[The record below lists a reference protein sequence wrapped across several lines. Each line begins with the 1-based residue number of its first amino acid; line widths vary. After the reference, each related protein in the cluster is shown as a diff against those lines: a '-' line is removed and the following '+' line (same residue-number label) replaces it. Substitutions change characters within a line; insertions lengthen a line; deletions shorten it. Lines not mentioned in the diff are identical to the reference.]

1 MKRWGNLLFAL
12 ALLVT
17 GAMPAFAQGGGASS
31 TGSINGEVA
40 DASGAVL
47 PGVTVT
53 ATSPAL
59 IGQQSIVTNAEGKYR
74 FPSVAPGEYKL
85 AYELPGFSTVV
96 REGIRVGLGFTATV
110 NVKLQV
116 ATLQETVTVSGE
128 SPTIDTTATRVQ
140 TNYTQEQLASIPNAR
155 DMWSLLATAPSVT
168 LGNKFDVGGSS
179 AGTQSTYYAYGYSGQ
194 NRPLIEGINTTEG
207 TSAAGFYLDYGSF
220 EEVFVGAA
228 GNSAEMPNP
237 GVITQFVSKGGG
249 NRFTPSVYFDYENDK
264 LQSHNMTTEQAKPYT
279 GIPMDGNRL
288 YRYKN
293 LNLGLGGPLLRDKVW
308 FFGALLYQQNQV
320 LQPPGGIISD
330 GTVFK
335 TQLDNYTGKGTYQM
349 NANNKFVGYYQYG
362 KKQQPNRVDAQTVGT
377 PIHTTAD
384 STVLQASPSWVY
396 KGEYNRT
403 MGQNGFLEFR
413 AGQFGYDFGL
423 DSNTEATRYEDLV
436 TSVVTGGGR
445 HWELD
450 RRRNQYT
457 GSYSLFKDSLLGG
470 SHNFKFGG
478 EYLKET
484 GNTMWPQGYANNV
497 IHVLSNGQPAQVRL
511 WLAPSA
517 SLNQLNTTSLF
528 VTDTYALGRVTLN
541 LGVRV
546 DKYDV
551 KLPAQEHQ
559 AGRFFTT
566 ATQYAARDI
575 ISFKNVVP
583 RLGIVYDLSGT
594 GKTVLKQN
602 IGKFYFNPGVNLAD
616 ASNPNSANQWAQY
629 NWNDTNGDKVFQP
642 GETVGNPISAQ
653 GGTVGTSIDANLSNS
668 YTWESDTFVEREVV
682 KDLGMRVGFVWKKD
696 FNGYQQFNTARP
708 VSAYNVANN
717 ANRDPVTGN
726 TIAAFDLDTTTR
738 GTTNVVMN
746 LPGYEGTYK
755 TLEVS
760 ANKRYSK
767 RYSVVASYSYVWTNE
782 WNNAYG
788 GNRFATAVS
797 NNSLFGPYQTNPNDR
812 TDNGFT
818 TWNAKLH
825 GTIDAGWG
833 LKVTPVVKMQSGTP
847 YGRIVN
853 ARLNYSTAQPIL
865 VEPIG
870 THRLDSVFLM
880 DFRIEK
886 QLLLNKASKLGL
898 FFDLFN
904 VTNTNVETATNW
916 VSGSNTLVGGV
927 LTATTSASYGR
938 PTTVLPPRI
947 AKFGVKFDW

>member
-1 MKRWGNLLFAL
+1 MKRWGSVFFAV
-12 ALLVT
+12 ALVLTVS
-17 GAMPAFAQGGGASS
+17 MPAFAQGGGASS
-31 TGSINGEVA
+31 TGSISGEVA
-40 DASGAVL
+40 DDSGAVL

-59 IGQQSIVTNAEGKYR
+59 IGQQTIVTNAEGKYR
-74 FPSVAPGEYKL
+74 FPSVPPGEYKL
-85 AYELPGFSTVV
+85 AYELPGFNSVV

-155 DMWSLLATAPSVT
+155 DMWSLLSTAPSVT

-207 TSAAGFYLDYGSF
+207 TSGAGFYLDYGSF
-220 EEVFVGAA
+220 EEVFIGAA

-237 GVITQFVSKGGG
+237 GVITQFVSKSGG
-249 NRFTPSVYFDYENDK
+249 NRFTPSVYFDYEHDK
-264 LQSHNMTTEQAKPYT
+264 LQAHNMTAEQARPNT

-288 YRYKN
+288 YRYRN
-293 LNLGLGGPLLRDKVW
+293 LNLGLGGPVLKDKVW
-308 FFGALLYQQNQV
+308 FFGARLYQQNQV
-320 LQPPGGIISD
+320 LQPPGGVISD

-335 TQLDNYTGKGTYQM
+335 TQLDNYTGKATYQL
-349 NANNKFVGYYQYG
+349 NANNKLVAYYQYG
-362 KKQQPNRVDAQTVGT
+362 KKSQPNRVDAQTVST
-377 PIHTTAD
+377 PIHASAD

-403 MGQNGFLEFR
+403 MGQNGFAELR

-423 DSNTEATRYEDLV
+423 DSNTEATRYEDIV
-436 TSVVTGGGR
+436 TSVVSGGGR
-445 HWELD
+445 HWLLN
-450 RRRNQYT
+450 RRRDQYT

-478 EYLKET
+478 EFLNET
-484 GNTMWPQGYANNV
+484 GNTQWPQGYADNV
-497 IHVLSNGQPAQVRL
+497 IHILSNGVPTQVRL

-517 SLNQLNTTSLF
+517 SQNQLNTLSGF
-528 VTDTYALGRVTLN
+528 VTDTYALGRLTLN
-541 LGVRV
+541 LGARI
-546 DKYDV
+546 DRYDV
-551 KLPAQEHQ
+551 KLPAQTHE
-559 AGRFFTT
+559 AGRFFT
-566 ATQYAARDI
+566 AAAQYPARDI
-575 ISFKNVVP
+575 IGFTNVVP
-583 RLGIVYDLSGT
+583 RFGAVYDIAGN

-602 IGKFYFNPGVNLAD
+602 IGQFYFNPGVNLAD

-629 NWNDTNGDKVFQP
+629 NWNDINGDRVFQA

-653 GGTVGTSIDANLSNS
+653 GGTVGTSLDPDLKNS
-668 YTWESDTFVEREVV
+668 YTWESDTFLEHEVI

-708 VSAYNVANN
+708 ISAYNVPNN
-717 ANRDPVTGN
+717 LNRDPVTGEA
-726 TIAAFDLDTTTR
+726 IAAFDLDTTTR
-738 GTTNVVMN
+738 GTSNVVMN
-746 LPGYEGTYK
+746 LPGYDGTYK

-760 ANKRYSK
+760 ANKRYSS
-767 RYSVVASYSYVWTNE
+767 RYSLVASYSYVWTQE
-782 WNNAYG
+782 WNNTYG
-788 GNRFATAVS
+788 GNRFANAVS

-812 TDNGFT
+812 TFNDFT
-818 TWNAKLH
+818 TWNAKVY
-825 GTIDAGWG
+825 GTVDAGWG
-833 LKVTPVVKMQSGTP
+833 LKVTPVLKMQSGTP

-853 ARLNYSTAQPIL
+853 ARLNYSAAQPIL

-870 THRLDSVFLM
+870 TRHLDNVYLM
-880 DFRIEK
+880 DFRVEK
-886 QLLLNKASKLGL
+886 QLVFNRASKLGL

-904 VTNTNVETATNW
+904 VANTNVATAANW
-916 VSGSNTLVGGV
+916 VSGSNTLVNGV
-927 LTATTSASYGR
+927 LTATTNASFGR
-938 PTTVLPPRI
+938 ATAVMPPRI